1 MVAGQQ
7 QREQPEADGEVVAGD
22 DLGAGGQLVGP
33 RPYEPGRA
41 DALVDQGVVGE
52 KQAVHRPVARF
63 GPVADDHRVAA
74 GGALGDHVA
83 GDHRDAALGKLE
95 FVGGRALGPVGEQVV
110 AHLVQPGPA
119 LDQVPAVAALQ
130 VAAFEHEMLDPP
142 HIQQVVQPELV
153 VGGLVEGAV
162 DDAQLGVV
170 EVGGQDAVLVVLETA
185 VADFQRALLHAD
197 AGAIAIGH
205 AGAAEGDV
213 VHLKCPFTNTQIP
226 LPSASRPSAWS
237 TGRVPRPRISRDFW
251 GHTATS
257 PR

>member
-1 MVAGQQ
+1 
-7 QREQPEADGEVVAGD
+7 
-22 DLGAGGQLVGP
+22 
-33 RPYEPGRA
+33 
-41 DALVDQGVVGE
+41 
-52 KQAVHRPVARF
+52 
-63 GPVADDHRVAA
+63 
-74 GGALGDHVA
+74 
-83 GDHRDAALGKLE
+83 
-95 FVGGRALGPVGEQVV
+95 
-110 AHLVQPGPA
+110 
-119 LDQVPAVAALQ
+119 VPAVAALQ

-213 VHLKCPFTNTQIP
+213 VHLEVPVHEHPDP
-226 LPSASRPSAWS
+226 LAFRVASVGLEHRPGAQAADFEGFLGPHGHIAPIGAGLDEDGVAVPGEARGVGDARHALVRADDDHRGGRGGAGREQRRGDKAPDAAQQ
-237 TGRVPRPRISRDFW
+237 GRVAGGPTL
-251 GHTATS
+251 GMS
-257 PR
+257 PFILETVVGRACWCVWACSAITLRVSVCEGTKAFAHAIL